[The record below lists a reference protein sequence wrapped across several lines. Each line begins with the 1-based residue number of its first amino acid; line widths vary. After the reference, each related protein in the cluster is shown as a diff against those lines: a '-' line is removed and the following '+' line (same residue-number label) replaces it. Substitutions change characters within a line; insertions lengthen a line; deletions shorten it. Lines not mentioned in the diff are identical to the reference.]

1 MKGYAFLFQK
11 VFETFGSLNTDDLE
25 DDESYYDQINQDV
38 LNEFLNPESDWT
50 QWDDLIAEYD
60 WSAGTIFEEGT
71 DFRENYW
78 DNSEYDLIN
87 YVSYDYYYFDDA
99 DYSWYDDYW
108 KNDDYD
114 LIGYNYFSDDYKIE
128 DEESEPFIET
138 VKNWFS
144 WGN

>member
-128 DEESEPFIET
+128 DEESEPFSE
-138 VKNWFS
+138 
-144 WGN
+144 